1 MDNWDPAVTDG
12 LARDREVIL
21 FNNAGISSSGGE
33 TPANPRA
40 FARAM
45 DEKFGTKGNRLFYL
59 AVAPE
64 FFADIIARLGMH
76 GMTTPEKGPGR
87 WTQTLAFRTMLPD
100 LKGRLTPIT

>member
-1 MDNWDPAVTDG
+1 
-12 LARDREVIL
+12 
-21 FNNAGISSSGGE
+21 
-33 TPANPRA
+33 
-40 FARAM
+40 M